1 MRRIDLDDEEI
12 GLNQG
17 DRALNDKTGMAQPDV
32 IFLDRSIE
40 ASTVLRICFVLFC
53 QYRRRSYSNTSV
65 LIVHLCCWARMSS
78 AVSFSRFFPL
88 SKSNS
93 PVTLKSISG
102 DGRKTNK
109 KQSPHARCH
118 LGWIPG
124 RLTLQVA
131 LFCILQPGPFSSIC
145 GKKKKKNPLQLISK
159 PSTATFI
166 SSQRHKTRF
175 DTLQRRSQRQKHEFF
190 VKCQV
195 TKRPFCDLPCVD

>member
-65 LIVHLCCWARMSS
+65 LIGHLCCWARMSS
-78 AVSFSRFFPL
+78 AVSFSHFFPL

-109 KQSPHARCH
+109 KTKSSCTVPPGMDSRSADIASSTLLYSTAWTFFKH
-118 LGWIPG
+118 LW
-124 RLTLQVA
+124 
-131 LFCILQPGPFSSIC
+131 
-145 GKKKKKNPLQLISK
+145 KKKKKSPTTDFKAFNGH
-159 PSTATFI
+159 F
-166 SSQRHKTRF
+166 HK
-175 DTLQRRSQRQKHEFF
+175 
-190 VKCQV
+190 
-195 TKRPFCDLPCVD
+195 LPETQDSF